1 MKHLEQWRKDNKGEW
16 GHHYHF
22 IWQCTSI
29 STEAKI
35 VLQFMLNEFDMNGHI
50 RWTRQKYSELSGTS
64 YRTVRR
70 LFEALQQQNI
80 LTPVKGTT
88 NYDLAFRLLEIA
100 AKSNKLTGLPVK
112 KTGLAGNE
120 TGLAGN
126 ETGLADT
133 KIGPGGLHI
142 DNKDLIENKD
152 LYMGEGES
160 FMDSPSQTQERIKQL
175 VSQIHASEPKR
186 AVKKKIDITEE
197 DLDDFLNDLDI

>member
-16 GHHYHF
+16 GHHYYF

-88 NYDLAFRLLEIA
+88 NYDLTFRLLEIA

-120 TGLAGN
+120 TGLAGTK
-126 ETGLADT
+126 TGLAGT

-152 LYMGEGES
+152 LYREEGAFS
-160 FMDSPSQTQERIKQL
+160 APS
-175 VSQIHASEPKR
+175 SQGPKS
-186 AVKKKIDITEE
+186 ALKPNGINNLEFEQWLKDWNE
-197 DLDDFLNDLDI
+197 D